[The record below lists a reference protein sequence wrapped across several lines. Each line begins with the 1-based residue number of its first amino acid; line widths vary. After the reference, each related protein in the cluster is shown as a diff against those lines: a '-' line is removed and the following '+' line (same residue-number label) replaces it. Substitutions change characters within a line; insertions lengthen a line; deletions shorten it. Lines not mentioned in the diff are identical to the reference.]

1 VTVDNPYRDLPSVDQ
16 LAAELRASPLPWP
29 LVVDVVR
36 AALEQSRQDIEEGR
50 QVDPRR
56 KAADLLRTLERSD
69 ATQVINATGVLL
81 HTNLG
86 RAVWSA
92 PAIEHAAN
100 VAANYTNV
108 EIDVE
113 TGQRTSR
120 GSYVSALLKTL
131 TGAEDALIVNN
142 NAAALLLALAAT
154 SAGKAVPVA
163 RGELIEIGGSYRLP
177 DVMEASG
184 SRLVEIGTTNR
195 TRADDYA
202 TALQLHRC
210 GSILKVH
217 PSNYRV
223 EGFAEETRVA
233 ELAELARSG
242 DIPLIYDIGSGLRA
256 ADTPWLDIATPA
268 WLRGEPAARQSL
280 AAGADLV
287 TFSGDK
293 LLGGPQAGIIVGT
306 AGAVSILRKHPLA
319 RALRVDGVT
328 YAALAATLGA
338 YAGRDIGQ
346 IPFWRQALMSKED
359 LAERAS
365 EMANRLGGRLENG
378 QSTIGA
384 GSVPGMTIA
393 SPVVVLADEDHL
405 YESLLGSEVP
415 ILTRRES
422 GSLVIDLR
430 SVDPVFDQSIMDTI
444 DLCR

>member
-1 VTVDNPYRDLPSVDQ
+1 VTAANSYRDLPSVDQ

-56 KAADLLRTLERSD
+56 KAEDLLRTLERSD

-92 PAIEHAAN
+92 PAIEHASN

-113 TGQRTSR
+113 TGQRARR

-131 TGAEDALIVNN
+131 TGAEDALVVNN

-223 EGFAEETRVA
+223 EGFAEETSVA

-242 DIPLIYDIGSGLRA
+242 DIPLIYDIGSGLLD

-405 YESLLGSEVP
+405 YESLLGAEVP